1 MKQSS
6 RFQPFLFVSSMVCW
20 IVCCLHQMAFTQT
33 NNLFESDELLNITL
47 KGNVRDLLNDRTN
60 AVPKNFPLELL
71 IRDVDSTVL
80 SIPVQVKTR
89 GHFRRMKE
97 NCNYPPLLIQ
107 FADINDKGIYKKTI
121 FQNQKKLKL
130 VMPCKGMEYTVKE
143 WLVYKMYNLVTPQSF
158 KARLVLVTLEDAK
171 AKKPVDPFYGILL
184 EEEEQMA
191 KRNQT
196 VLVVKKIQPAQAQ
209 VKPFLTMA
217 VFEYMIGNTDWSV
230 QYLQNTKLIAK
241 DSTARPFV
249 VPYDFDHAGIVNA
262 PYALPAPELQMTSV
276 RERRYRGYC
285 MQSLN
290 QFDEILTLFNQLKD
304 KMYALYT
311 TSKWLDARSIK
322 SGVQFLDEF
331 YATINNPKAWQKDFS
346 YPCDKNGTGNVVIK
360 GLRTD

>member
-6 RFQPFLFVSSMVCW
+6 GFRHFSVVSSFVW
-20 IVCCLHQMAFTQT
+20 WFVFLLVQTGFTQT
-33 NNLFESDELLNITL
+33 NNLFDSDEPLSITL

-71 IRDVDSTVL
+71 IRNADSSVL

-107 FADINDKGIYKKTI
+107 FEDINNNGIYKKTI
-121 FQNQKKLKL
+121 FRNQRKLKL

-143 WLVYKMYNLVTPQSF
+143 WLVYKMYNLVTPLSF
-158 KARLVLVTLEDAK
+158 KARLVQVTLEDAK
-171 AKKPVDPFYGILL
+171 AKKPVEPFYGILL

-191 KRNQT
+191 KRNQL
-196 VLVVKKIQPAQAQ
+196 VLVEKKIQPQQAQ

-230 QYLQNTKLIAK
+230 QYLQNTKLVAK
-241 DSTARPFV
+241 DSLARPTV
-249 VPYDFDHAGIVNA
+249 IPYDFDHSGIVNA
-262 PYALPAPELQMTSV
+262 PYALPAPELQMSSV

-285 MQSLN
+285 LQGLN
-290 QFDEILTLFNQLKD
+290 QFDEILALFNQLKD

-311 TSKWLDARSIK
+311 TSTVLDARSIK